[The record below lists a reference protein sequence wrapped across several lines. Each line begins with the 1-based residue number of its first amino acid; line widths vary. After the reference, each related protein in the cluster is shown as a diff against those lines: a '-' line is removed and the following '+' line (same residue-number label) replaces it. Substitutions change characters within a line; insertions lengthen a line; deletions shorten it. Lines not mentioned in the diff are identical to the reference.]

1 MSKNRFDLS
10 GKHVLVTG
18 AGSGMGASICEAMA
32 ESGADVVCVDI
43 IHNAAQKTAENISQ
57 HGRKAISLKAD
68 AFEETDIRR
77 MIKTTVDE
85 LGSIDVVFAHAAI
98 VDTTPT
104 RLHDLSIDDWD
115 RIASRYIRGIFM
127 TMKFIFP
134 LMMEQKSGSFITTS
148 AATGFWPLPPVGTL
162 HMAVP
167 YITGK
172 AAAIMLTKL
181 AAKHYGEF
189 SIRANIIC
197 PGYHRSQHHTEGP
210 FLEEMEKFVMDCTA
224 LKRVG
229 LPDDIKGLA
238 VFLASDASA
247 FITGQIFTEDGG
259 MMV

>member
-1 MSKNRFDLS
+1 MSNNRFNLS

-18 AGSGMGASICEAMA
+18 AGSGMGASISEAMA

-43 IHNAAQKTAENISQ
+43 VEKAAQETVRNISHYGQ
-57 HGRKAISLKAD
+57 KAIPVKAD
-68 AFEETDIRR
+68 AFEETDIKR
-77 MIKTTVDE
+77 MIATTTGE

-115 RIASRYIRGIFM
+115 RIASRYVRGIFM
-127 TMKFIFP
+127 TMKFVFP
-134 LMMEQKSGSFITTS
+134 IMVQQKSGCFITTS
-148 AATGFWPLPPVGTL
+148 AATGYWPLPPVGML

-172 AAAIMLTKL
+172 TAAIMLTKL

-189 SIRANIIC
+189 GIRANVIC
-197 PGYHRSQHHTEGP
+197 PGYHRSRHHTEGP
-210 FLEEMEKFVMDCTA
+210 FLEEMEKFVMDCTS

-238 VFLASDASA
+238 IFLASDASS